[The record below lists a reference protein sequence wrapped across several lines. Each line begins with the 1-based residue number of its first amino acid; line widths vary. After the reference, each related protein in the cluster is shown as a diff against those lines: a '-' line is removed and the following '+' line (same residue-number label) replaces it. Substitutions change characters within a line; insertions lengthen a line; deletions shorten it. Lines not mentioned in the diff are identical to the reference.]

1 MKIRSNEKEVEINT
15 TPLGGKKMNNW
26 ILLLLYTIC
35 TVGGLILFKYGAN
48 QKFVFEISG
57 QIININISFFSIVG
71 LTLYLCSFILY
82 IFILAKFDITYILP
96 LISVFTTIGIYVL
109 SIIVLNEPFNW
120 FRLIGAVII
129 VFGAFV
135 VNVGK

>member
-1 MKIRSNEKEVEINT
+1 MKEVKSKNK
-15 TPLGGKKMNNW
+15 PLGGKKMNNW